1 MKTASE
7 KLYNY
12 EQMPPAD
19 LWDKI
24 HQQVAGGKTLPMN
37 TGRKRVRMI
46 AFSTAAAAVITILVI
61 SFVFT
66 KSSVDKQGDSTEIAK
81 ASVTPSDSVKE
92 NYQLLESIIKAPE
105 SKKLVA
111 IHNAEENSNLKYFT
125 IEGPGGEPVK
135 ISPKVAS
142 LIVSA
147 DGEFPPKP
155 VWDAKINKWQHI
167 MLTSSASPTSSNLLD
182 IIQKAAGVTE

>member
-1 MKTASE
+1 MKTVQE

-12 EQMPPAD
+12 EQEPPAG

-24 HQQVAGGKTLPMN
+24 NHQVASGKTIPIN
-37 TGRKRVRMI
+37 KVRRHTRI
-46 AFSTAAAAVITILVI
+46 VAFSTAAAAVIVILVI

-66 KSSVDKQGDSTEIAK
+66 NKSGNNQADSPTVAK
-81 ASVTPSDSVKE
+81 TTSTPSDSVKE
-92 NYQLLESIIKAPE
+92 NYQLLEAIIKAPE
-105 SKKLVA
+105 NKKMVA
-111 IHNAEENSNLKYFT
+111 IHNVEEKNNLKYFT

-147 DGEFPPKP
+147 DGEYPPKP
-155 VWDAKINKWQHI
+155 VWDKKIDKWQHI
-167 MLTSSASPTSSNLLD
+167 MLTNSVAPTSTNLLD
-182 IIQKAAGVTE
+182 IIQRAAAITE

>member
-1 MKTASE
+1 MKTVQE

-12 EQMPPAD
+12 EQEPPEG

-24 HQQVAGGKTLPMN
+24 SLKVPGGKTIPISSS
-37 TGRKRVRMI
+37 RKRTRIV

-61 SFVFT
+61 SFIFT
-66 KSSVDKQGDSTEIAK
+66 NKPEETPDASGIAK
-81 ASVTPSDSVKE
+81 ASVTPRDSIKE
-92 NYQLLESIIKAPE
+92 NYQLLETIIKAPE
-105 SKKLVA
+105 NKKMVA
-111 IHNAEENSNLKYFT
+111 IHNVEEKNNLKYFT

-155 VWDAKINKWQHI
+155 VWDEKINKWQHI
-167 MLTSSASPTSSNLLD
+167 MLTNSASPTSANLLD
-182 IIQKAAGVTE
+182 IIQKASGVTE